1 MFIFY
6 YPLITAVFSV
16 FAAQIFKFV
25 MCAARTK
32 AIDWSVCFASG
43 GMPSSHAAFVVAL
56 STALALQ
63 DGIRS
68 HAFFISLV
76 FSIIVLYD
84 SMGLRR
90 AVGEQAILLNK
101 MAERYFDK
109 DALDPLKIIR
119 GHTPVEVAAGFCLG
133 VSVAALSYVF

>member
-16 FAAQIFKFV
+16 FAAQMFKLAV
-25 MCAARTK
+25 CAAKTRTL
-32 AIDWSVCFASG
+32 DWSVCFSSG

-63 DGIRS
+63 DGVRS

-76 FSIIVLYD
+76 FSTIVLYD

-90 AVGEQAILLNK
+90 AVGEQAELLNK
-101 MAERYFDK
+101 MSQRYFEK
-109 DALDPLKIIR
+109 DMPGSLKIIR
-119 GHTPVEVAAGFCLG
+119 GHTPVEVIAGFCLG
-133 VSVAALSYVF
+133 VSLAVLSYMF

>member
-16 FAAQIFKFV
+16 FAAQVFKLV
-25 MCAARTK
+25 VCAAKTRTL
-32 AIDWSVCFASG
+32 DWSVCFSSG
-43 GMPSSHAAFVVAL
+43 GMPSSHTAFVVAL

-63 DGIRS
+63 DGVQS

-76 FSIIVLYD
+76 FSTIVLYD

-90 AVGEQAILLNK
+90 AVGEQAERLNK
-101 MAERYFDK
+101 MSARYFEK
-109 DALDPLKIIR
+109 DMPDPLKIIK
-119 GHTPVEVAAGFCLG
+119 GHTPAEVVAGFCLG
-133 VSVAALSYVF
+133 VSVAVLSYAF